1 MEDHAAA
8 LPLRRLALAPQRRP
22 APAAEALVRAGLA
35 KVCTE
40 PPAHPTKA
48 PPKKLSPTPP
58 RARWDLA
65 RSTCQMSADNSPK
78 VGLGHPDSSIAA
90 ALAASTPLCTPKSQS
105 WSTSIHPFVQGGLSL
120 LDLILQPLL
129 THQVTSG
136 AAPHA
141 AASGAHWKRL
151 PKKKKACVRA
161 LSAGH
166 AGRAGGTSRELGG
179 GGGPRE
185 PLPVSRSLRSALQS
199 RSSWRR
205 ANSSGASRRRPQL
218 QNAVRA
224 AACCVLRCALWGP
237 GRPGRGR
244 RASPWRLPVP
254 RPAATPESNAERR

>member
-1 MEDHAAA
+1 MSNVCRQLSKSGPGPSRFFHRCCSCSFHSSLHSEVAKLVHVYPSIRA
-8 LPLRRLALAPQRRP
+8 RRP
-22 APAAEALVRAGLA
+22 FAFGSDPAA
-35 KVCTE
+35 
-40 PPAHPTKA
+40 
-48 PPKKLSPTPP
+48 
-58 RARWDLA
+58 
-65 RSTCQMSADNSPK
+65 SADPPGNLRSC
-78 VGLGHPDSSIAA
+78 AA
-90 ALAASTPLCTPKSQS
+90 RCGERSALEEA
-105 WSTSIHPFVQGGLSL
+105 
-120 LDLILQPLL
+120 
-129 THQVTSG
+129 
-136 AAPHA
+136 
-141 AASGAHWKRL
+141 
-151 PKKKKACVRA
+151 PKKKKSVRA
-161 LSAGH
+161 RSLSRPRRTR
-166 AGRAGGTSRELGG
+166 GRYLARVGG